1 MARKNSRESNSSS
14 GGGRDYRKVAAIA
27 AGVGAVSALAAGAL
41 FRWRRTGGLEQDR
54 PAPAL
59 AGDAPPGPVGT
70 SGAARNAGRRQMRD
84 PPQQWDEV
92 DEASD
97 GSFPA
102 SDPPNLM
109 PHVD

>member
-1 MARKNSRESNSSS
+1 MAKRPKRETPQNSGISLR
-14 GGGRDYRKVAAIA
+14 RTAAIA
-27 AGVGAVSALAAGAL
+27 AGLGAVGALAAGAL
-41 FRWRRTGGLEQDR
+41 FRWRRNMGESDR

-70 SGAARNAGRRQMRD
+70 SGAARNAGRKQMRD
-84 PPQQWDEV
+84 PPHEWDEV